1 MLTPHFLLEGSTNIF
16 LFLSTKKK
24 NSLYIPQHLKLG
36 AYSTKIKKIKNK
48 SANLQQ
54 QTDCVCVCA
63 CTLLFPRAK
72 IDFLQKSRKAL
83 QKF

>member
-16 LFLSTKKK
+16 LFLSTKKKK

-54 QTDCVCVCA
+54 QTDWVCVCVC
-63 CTLLFPRAK
+63 T
-72 IDFLQKSRKAL
+72 IVSKS
-83 QKF
+83 